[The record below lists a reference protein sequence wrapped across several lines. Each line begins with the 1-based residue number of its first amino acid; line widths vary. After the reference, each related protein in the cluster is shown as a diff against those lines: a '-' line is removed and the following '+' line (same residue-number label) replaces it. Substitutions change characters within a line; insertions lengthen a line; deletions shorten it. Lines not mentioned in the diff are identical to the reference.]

1 MLEIVP
7 ASSCYCF
14 AVARSVPCRPCRR
27 DLLDWTAR
35 VSEFLRLASRRQQH
49 LVLYIFETDHGA
61 GQFSPPKAAFVSYGG
76 GFVSWMQPVFVNHD
90 AFPSASLR
98 SSGHF
103 FTRGFVRTS
112 LQKGKGWEMSRW
124 SRYAGRNMLVEGQ
137 RRLRPRLPDFSPAS
151 TSGCH
156 RAASQSDV
164 DTDYKVL
171 PITGLIG
178 ITA

>member
-61 GQFSPPKAAFVSYGG
+61 GQFSPPKAAFVSNGG
-76 GFVSWMQPVFVNHD
+76 GFVSWMQLCLSTTTRSRQQAWGRVGIFSQEV
-90 AFPSASLR
+90 SYVLR
-98 SSGHF
+98 SRRAKDGKCLDGRAMLAGICWWRDSGVYGPGCRISH
-103 FTRGFVRTS
+103 
-112 LQKGKGWEMSRW
+112 
-124 SRYAGRNMLVEGQ
+124 Q
-137 RRLRPRLPDFSPAS
+137 RRPRDA
-151 TSGCH
+151 TAQRH
-156 RAASQSDV
+156 NQMW
-164 DTDYKVL
+164 TQ
-171 PITGLIG
+171 ITKCCPSLVW
-178 ITA
+178 